1 METARILAMPR
12 FGYTLQSALR
22 LILAALFL
30 QGILLA
36 QQYQQFRMAPQFF
49 AGSPLAAGDFNGDG
63 KDDFV
68 GLTTTSQLRV
78 ALSTGTTFA
87 MTNLQFPAAEAPLA
101 AAVGDFNGDG
111 KLDLAV
117 ASAGAAA
124 ALGSNSGVLSI
135 LLGNGD
141 GTFQAHLDF
150 PVPKYPFGIALGDL
164 NGDGKLDAVVVGNID
179 PNLHDPPALIS
190 VLLGNGDGTFQPHV
204 DYEAGT
210 PGFLM
215 AAQSPVIADL
225 NGDGKLDVVL
235 LYKQLCK
242 RAPGKRRWH
251 AAGACGLSV
260 RLKATVAQ
268 RKTEQKKAQTPNDSE
283 FKHRTWH
290 VGGRRP

>member
-1 METARILAMPR
+1 VAPVNRAAMR
-12 FGYTLQSALR
+12 TV
-22 LILAALFL
+22 LFPIAI
-30 QGILLA
+30 GLLLPVVMAA
-36 QQYQQFRMAPQFF
+36 QQYQQFNIAPQFS
-49 AGSPLAAGDFNGDG
+49 GGMPLAAGDFNGDG

-68 GLTTTSQLRV
+68 GLTTTSQIRI
-78 ALSTGTTFA
+78 ALSNGSTFVFSRLYSVA
-87 MTNLQFPAAEAPLA
+87 GGPFA

-111 KLDLAV
+111 KLDIAV
-117 ASAGAAA
+117 TCGGAAS
-124 ALGSNSGVLSI
+124 GFGGTGVLSI

-141 GTFQAHLDF
+141 GTFQAHLDS

-235 LYKQLCK
+235 LYSGSVNVLLK

-260 RLKATVAQ
+260 RVKATVAQ